1 MTAENFSYYL
11 KNPGHLYQVSY
22 QELKSLVVQYP
33 YCQNLRY
40 LLLTKS
46 QIENSEEYQKDLALA
61 ATYHVDR
68 SFLYQLIHQEEKVE
82 NSENFVLEEDYLEL
96 KDLSVNL
103 EEPSDVPQ
111 ASLILEQQEE
121 VLTQEDALELELPNV
136 EASSSTTYLTGSIIP
151 QEAINEISN
160 DKTEEDENEE
170 VDDEMELTESL
181 DLEIPTSSLPEDS
194 IEGKVADNISDESEM
209 ISYMEKPKKSKS
221 VIEQLLGKTK
231 HPNKDHKGKFI
242 SLSSNKEINLEDE
255 LESSPSPTENDF
267 KDLTPIKETPR
278 FGKEVLFEI
287 TNKTDIEMDALM
299 QKANQIDEEETID
312 ENLGYLDSK
321 VETINEDS
329 VKPLEASAP
338 APKTSFKSYLDQFQ
352 PPVGVIEDLEKE
364 DELEKAIDEALEEE
378 NEEVGLM
385 SIKKKRSKKKK
396 KKLMS
401 KIKKKKKEKEK
412 KEKKKLK
419 NSKKNKKNKKAKVV
433 TEANKS
439 VQQSADILSET
450 LAELLGKQGSRKK
463 AIQMYKRL
471 SLIFPK
477 KSSFFAKKIA
487 KLKK

>member
-1 MTAENFSYYL
+1 MTAEKFSYYL

-46 QIENSEEYQKDLALA
+46 QIENSNEYQKDLAVA

-68 SFLYQLIHQEEKVE
+68 GYLYQLIHQEEKVE

-96 KDLSVNL
+96 KDLSINRTEQTDL
-103 EEPSDVPQ
+103 PQ

-121 VLTQEDALELELPNV
+121 VLTQENALELPNI
-136 EASSSTTYLTGSIIP
+136 EDSTTYLTDSSIP
-151 QEAINEISN
+151 QEAINNLSSDEY
-160 DKTEEDENEE
+160 ENEE
-170 VDDEMELTESL
+170 NDEFDDEMKLTESS
-181 DLEIPTSSLPEDS
+181 DLETPTSFLPEDS
-194 IEGKVADNISDESEM
+194 IEGIIPDNISDESEM

-221 VIEQLLGKTK
+221 VIEQLLGKAK
-231 HPNKDHKGKFI
+231 HPKEDQKQKGKII
-242 SLSSNKEINLEDE
+242 SLSEESEINLEDE
-255 LESSPSPTENDF
+255 LESPSTQTENDF

-299 QKANQIDEEETID
+299 LKANQPKEEETID
-312 ENLGYLDSK
+312 GNSGYLDSK
-321 VETINEDS
+321 EETINEDS
-329 VKPLEASAP
+329 VQPLEASAP

-352 PPVGVIEDLEKE
+352 PPVGVIDDLEKE

-378 NEEVGLM
+378 NEDGGLM
-385 SIKKKRSKKKK
+385 SIKKKKSKKKI

-401 KIKKKKKEKEK
+401 KIKKKKKKKDKEEKERK
-412 KEKKKLK
+412 KMM
-419 NSKKNKKNKKAKVV
+419 NSKKDKKKTKAKVV

-439 VQQSADILSET
+439 VQQSDDILSET